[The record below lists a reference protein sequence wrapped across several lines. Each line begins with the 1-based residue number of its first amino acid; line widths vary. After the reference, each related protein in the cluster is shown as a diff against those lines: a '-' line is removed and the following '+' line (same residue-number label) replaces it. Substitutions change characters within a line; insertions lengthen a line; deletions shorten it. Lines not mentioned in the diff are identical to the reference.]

1 MNQSVVKALHLLDLF
16 LEGQTELTLVEIA
29 ERAGM
34 PKPTAFRF
42 LASLEA
48 CGMLVKSK
56 NTGQDV
62 RYRLGLKLL
71 ELGNIVAEQLEIR
84 TIAKPWMQALCAEL
98 NEDVHLV
105 ILDGEEAVYIEKIE
119 SNQKVRLHTR
129 VGKRSSVYIGS
140 GPKLLLAFLPPEE
153 QRSLISRIKLE
164 DNADS
169 LIQTEEALYEH
180 IEEIKAQGYSISLG
194 EQERE
199 TIGISYPV
207 RDYSNKVIAALSVSG
222 PVSRIDSGF
231 QKEIQE
237 KTRET
242 ALRISKA
249 LGYMGP

>member
-1 MNQSVVKALHLLDLF
+1 MNQSVVKALKLLDLF
-16 LEGQTELTLVEIA
+16 LDGQTELTLSEIA
-29 ERAGM
+29 EKAAM

-42 LASLEA
+42 LASLET

-84 TIAKPWMQALCAEL
+84 TIAKPWMQELCKEL

-105 ILDGEEAVYIEKIE
+105 ILDGDEAVYIEKIE
-119 SNQKVRLHTR
+119 SNQKVRLHTH
-129 VGKRSSVYIGS
+129 VGKRSSIYIGS
-140 GPKLLLAFLPPEE
+140 GPKLLLAFLPPE
-153 QRSLISRIKLE
+153 QQSSLISRIKLE

-169 LIQTEEALYEH
+169 LIQSEEALYKHLEQ
-180 IEEIKAQGYSISLG
+180 IKDQGYSISLG

-199 TIGISYPV
+199 TIGISYPI
-207 RDYSNKVIAALSVSG
+207 RNYSKEVIAALSVSG
-222 PVSRIDSGF
+222 PVSRIDKEL

-237 KTRET
+237 KTKET
-242 ALRISKA
+242 ALNISKA
-249 LGYMGP
+249 LGYIG